1 MSCLVLYTDRM
12 VKQKQNDL
20 LREIESYRLVKAIAQ
35 RRPQHLQKAAAVLRR
50 AMAGLTRDLPMLRS
64 ARWKAKS

>member
-35 RRPQHLQKAAAVLRR
+35 RRPQHFQKAAAVLRR